1 MTKILLWLLYDPF
14 IAFYAIQP
22 GYLYLCFAQDHN
34 GIRCMKPTDFPSA
47 LTRRLLGQGQEP
59 DPRFTLANE
68 RTFLAWI
75 RTALALLA
83 SGIAVEAFA
92 LEMFSPG
99 AKQALVV
106 GLLSLSLIVSLSAF
120 YRWLSVERALRQQA
134 ALPMSL
140 FTPVLSLSCAALIV
154 GVMAMFWG
162 QR

>member
-1 MTKILLWLLYDPF
+1 
-14 IAFYAIQP
+14 
-22 GYLYLCFAQDHN
+22 
-34 GIRCMKPTDFPSA
+34 MKPTDFPSA